1 MGLFY
6 IREAGFSGAVRRTVN
21 GDREQQPASAPTPKG
36 VGIFSL
42 FRRDIVTD
50 SCYNAIYNVEANSGR
65 ENFMKNLSAKWQ
77 KLIIWL
83 TAYLNV
89 IAFVL
94 AGGYIYLNTEDED
107 VKDSAKNALA
117 VVAVFTAL
125 DILRTV
131 IYNVLYIDGSS
142 ALDFLSDAVVV
153 ITIIKAIA
161 FVTLFVLDL
170 KNIKIIKIILLL
182 SKLIMTYQVR
192 FLELHLTKKYC

>member
-1 MGLFY
+1 
-6 IREAGFSGAVRRTVN
+6 
-21 GDREQQPASAPTPKG
+21 
-36 VGIFSL
+36 
-42 FRRDIVTD
+42 
-50 SCYNAIYNVEANSGR
+50 
-65 ENFMKNLSAKWQ
+65 MKNLSVKWQ

-94 AGGYIYLNTEDED
+94 AGGYIYLNADDED

-117 VVAVFTAL
+117 VVAAFAAL

-131 IYNVLYIDGSS
+131 IYNILSLGGSNYD
-142 ALDFLSDAVVV
+142 ALNFLSKAGVV

-170 KNIKIIKIILLL
+170 KNIKIIK
-182 SKLIMTYQVR
+182 SNNPPKN
-192 FLELHLTKKYC
+192 

>member
-1 MGLFY
+1 
-6 IREAGFSGAVRRTVN
+6 
-21 GDREQQPASAPTPKG
+21 
-36 VGIFSL
+36 
-42 FRRDIVTD
+42 
-50 SCYNAIYNVEANSGR
+50 
-65 ENFMKNLSAKWQ
+65 MKNLSAKWQ

-117 VVAVFTAL
+117 VVAAFTAL
-125 DILRTV
+125 DILKTV
-131 IYNVLYIDGSS
+131 IYNALYIDGSS

-170 KNIKIIKIILLL
+170 KNIKIIKTNAPP
-182 SKLIMTYQVR
+182 KN
-192 FLELHLTKKYC
+192 